1 MTEKNDACLET
12 PDRDELSAAK
22 TEEEEEKPEKKER
35 RGGSGSSR
43 ALKEKLAQA
52 EEEVERLTAE
62 LKDLND
68 RHLRRLAEI
77 ENLRKRHD
85 KERVEYTQFALS
97 DFIFEL
103 LGILDN
109 IERALESAKS
119 EDDGSSFREGVEM
132 IYRMTHQILAKK
144 GVRPVVI
151 SDGRFDPEFHHAMS
165 MEESDHVE
173 EPVVGQELQKGYLL
187 HDRLLRP
194 ALVKVLVPRKG

>member
-1 MTEKNDACLET
+1 MTEKKDAGLET
-12 PDRDELSAAK
+12 PDRDETFVAETA
-22 TEEEEEKPEKKER
+22 EEEAKPEKRER

-43 ALKEKLAQA
+43 ALREKLARA
-52 EEEVERLTAE
+52 EEKIEHLKAE

-85 KERVEYTQFALS
+85 KERAEYTQFALG

-103 LGILDN
+103 LGVLDN
-109 IERALESAKS
+109 FERALESAKS
-119 EDDGSSFREGVEM
+119 EDDASSFREGVEM

-151 SDGRFDPEFHHAMS
+151 SNGRFDPEFHHAMS
-165 MEESDHVE
+165 MEESDQVE
-173 EPVVGQELQKGYLL
+173 EPVVGEELQKGYLL

>member
-1 MTEKNDACLET
+1 MTENKDDFQETRDGTSAET
-12 PDRDELSAAK
+12 PA
-22 TEEEEEKPEKKER
+22 EETDKPEKKDR
-35 RGGSGSSR
+35 RSGSGTVR
-43 ALKEKLAQA
+43 GLKDKLARA
-52 EEEVERLTAE
+52 EEEMERMKSE

-85 KERVEYTQFALS
+85 KERSEYTQFALS
-97 DFIFEL
+97 DFILEL

-109 IERALESAKS
+109 FERALDSAKP
-119 EDDGSSFREGVEM
+119 EDDAASFREGVEL
-132 IYRMTHQILAKK
+132 IYRMYHQLLAKK
-144 GVRPVVI
+144 GVRPVIV

-165 MEESDHVE
+165 MEESDQVE
-173 EPVVGQELQKGYLL
+173 EPVVGEELQKGYLL